1 MGFVYERGRAC
12 FAKLPEFHWFCLQ
25 TAVNHEKAAG
35 NGFPGK
41 SVIVIKSLLLVS
53 QANIAGS
60 INH

>member
-1 MGFVYERGRAC
+1 
-12 FAKLPEFHWFCLQ
+12 LPEFHWFCLQ

-53 QANIAGS
+53 WANIAGG